1 MNVYGPPINLKET
14 SQHEHNEVQ
23 VAHCEPMELAWHCEN
38 KSGISQRYRIE
49 AQMDSNYI
57 ANWIGVRGR
66 RPRAHSPT
74 PTMPPPTNEVD
85 EGCCPHIATKKGL
98 VN

>member
-23 VAHCEPMELAWHCEN
+23 VAHCEPLELAWHCEN
-38 KSGISQRYRIE
+38 KSGISRRYRIE
-49 AQMDSNYI
+49 AQMESNYI

-66 RPRAHSPT
+66 RPRAHSPI
-74 PTMPPPTNEVD
+74 PTICLLPPM
-85 EGCCPHIATKKGL
+85 KYR
-98 VN
+98 